1 MGAKKKPIVDS
12 EEDDSA
18 NSSVLEMMRSIK
30 TELSA
35 LNTKMEKLDTV
46 ENEVKSLKSL
56 ITDLKNENSK
66 LKADLRTTEKKLED
80 MNDRNNSLENRLNSL
95 EQHHRGWSARILN
108 IPLSKEEE
116 SDNFK
121 VREKVYHL
129 ALLPILRGAV
139 EKKILSAVPDIEQ
152 LLEVA
157 HVLPGPAGFPKPII
171 IRFYNRNLRD
181 ICFRLKKYHAPREE
195 ARSPRGDGASGGIGG
210 GEGDGGWGSQR
221 GEAAGGFEGR
231 GKYCFPLYEDLTR
244 AAFQKMRAISKDGRV
259 KACWSTKGQIKFIL
273 HSNLNE
279 VKRVSSLLDP
289 LDTILK

>member
-1 MGAKKKPIVDS
+1 
-12 EEDDSA
+12 
-18 NSSVLEMMRSIK
+18 
-30 TELSA
+30 
-35 LNTKMEKLDTV
+35 MEKLDTV
-46 ENEVKSLKSL
+46 ENEVKSLKIL

-66 LKADLRTTEKKLED
+66 LKADLHNSEKKLEE
-80 MNDRNNSLENRLNSL
+80 MNDRSNSLENRLNSL

-108 IPLSKEEE
+108 IPLSKKEE

-139 EKKILSAVPDIEQ
+139 ERKILATVPDIEQ

-157 HVLPGPAGFPKPII
+157 HVLPGPVGFPKQII

-181 ICFRLKKYHAPREE
+181 ICFRLKKYYAPREE
-195 ARSPRGDGASGGIGG
+195 ARSPGGGGTSGGSGG
-210 GEGDGGWGSQR
+210 GVGDSEWGPPGR
-221 GEAAGGFEGR
+221 EAAGGFEGR
-231 GKYCFPLYEDLTR
+231 GKYCFPLYEDLIR
-244 AAFQKMRAISKDGRV
+244 AAFQKMRAISKDSRV